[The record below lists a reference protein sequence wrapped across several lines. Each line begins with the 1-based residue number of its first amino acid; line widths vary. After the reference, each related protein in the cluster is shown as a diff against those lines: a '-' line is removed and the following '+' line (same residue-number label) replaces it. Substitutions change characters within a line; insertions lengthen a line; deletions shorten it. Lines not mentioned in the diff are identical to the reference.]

1 MKKLF
6 TLVLLFSISVS
17 TIHAQ
22 RVCGSVE
29 YNLQLEQQNPTI
41 IQRRQDIEQFTND
54 FVSRNDGG
62 ERALVT
68 IPVVVHVVWNTA
80 SENISNAQIQSQI
93 TVLNADF
100 RKLNADVANT
110 PSAFAGLAAD
120 ANIEFCLASVS
131 PTGTA
136 TTGINRIQTSQ
147 TSFGTNDGVKS
158 ASTGGTPAWPSSQY
172 LNLWVC
178 DISGSV
184 LGYAQFPGG
193 SASTDGIVID
203 YQYFGTNGTATA
215 PFNKG
220 RTATHEVGH
229 WLNLAHIWGDDGSG
243 CTGSDLVTDTP
254 NCAGPNS
261 GCPAFPRV
269 TCSNG
274 ANGDMF
280 MNYMDYTDDACMYM
294 FSTGQSARMQALFAF
309 GGARSSLLTSGG
321 CGVAGTVCNAPSG
334 RTTSGITAAAA
345 VFGWTAVNAATGYN
359 VRYKTTAATTW
370 TSLNTTAT
378 SVAIASLTTCT
389 NYEWQ
394 IQTICSATSSSA
406 YSTSTT
412 FQTTGCTATYCAST
426 GGTADEFINRVVLN
440 TINNTSG
447 NNGGYANYT
456 GLSTTLNKGT
466 AYSISLT
473 PGFTSAAYTEVF
485 RVWIDYNGDL
495 DFADAGELVYA
506 PGGSGSTVT
515 GTFTPPTTA
524 ITGSTRMRVS
534 MQYNAAPANCGT
546 FTFGEVE
553 DYTINLA
560 VSTTPPPPPPSC
572 TDTFEANNTSS
583 TAKSI
588 SVNTNINAL
597 ISSASDLDWFRFSNS
612 STQRNIKIDLTGLP
626 ADYDVRLYNPSG
638 TQVGV
643 SQNSGTASESIIYN
657 NGPIGTYRVQVF
669 GYNGSFNSTACYTL
683 RANRNSS
690 TYREGQTQDEEAQL
704 LETEAANELTILNA
718 FPNPVNDKLNLNF
731 ESTSQGLMNIILI
744 DVTGREVYNS
754 ALSVSQGI
762 NSVVLDLIGVT
773 TGYYTLVI
781 GSNDRRTMIKIV
793 KK

>member
-1 MKKLF
+1 MKKIF
-6 TLVLLFSISVS
+6 TLLLGVALGITSLN
-17 TIHAQ
+17 AQ

-29 YNLQLEQQNPTI
+29 YNLQQEQENPTI

-54 FVSRNDGG
+54 FVTRNDGG

-68 IPVVVHVVWNTA
+68 IPVVVHVVWNTTA
-80 SENISNAQIQSQI
+80 ENISDAQIQSQI
-93 TVLNADF
+93 NVLNADF
-100 RKLNADVANT
+100 RKLNSDVSGV

-120 ANIEFCLASVS
+120 ANIEFCLATVS
-131 PTGTA
+131 PTGAA
-136 TTGINRIQTSQ
+136 TTGINRVQTSQ
-147 TSFGTNDGVKS
+147 TSFGTNDQVKS
-158 ASTGGTPAWPSSQY
+158 ASTGGTPAWPSGQY

-178 DISGSV
+178 DISGSI

-193 SASTDGIVID
+193 SAATDGVVVD
-203 YQYFGTNGTATA
+203 YQYFGTIGTATA

-229 WLNLAHIWGDDGSG
+229 WLNLRHIWGDDGTG
-243 CTGSDLVTDTP
+243 CTGSDLVSDTP
-254 NCAGPNS
+254 NCAGPNY
-261 GCPAFPRV
+261 GCPTFPKV

-274 ANGDMF
+274 SNGDMF

-294 FSTGQSARMQALFAF
+294 FSNGQAARMQALFAS
-309 GGARSSLLTSGG
+309 GGARASLLTSGG
-321 CGVAGTVCNAPSG
+321 CGVAGPVCNIPGS
-334 RTTSGITAAAA
+334 RTTSGITASAA
-345 VFGWTAVNAATGYN
+345 VFGWAAVSGVTGYN

-370 TSLNTTAT
+370 TTINTTASSVTVSGLT
-378 SVAIASLTTCT
+378 SCT

-394 IQTICSATSSSA
+394 IQTICSTTSSSA
-406 YSTSTT
+406 YSTSAT
-412 FQTTGCTATYCAST
+412 FQTSGCVATYCASS

-506 PGGSGSTVT
+506 PAGSGSAVT

-524 ITGSTRMRVS
+524 ITGPTRMRVS
-534 MQYNAAPANCGT
+534 MQYNAAPASCGT
-546 FTFGEVE
+546 FTYGEVE
-553 DYTINLA
+553 DYTVNLA
-560 VSTTPPPPPPSC
+560 VSSTPPPTSC
-572 TDTFEANNTSS
+572 TDTYESNNTTS
-583 TAKSI
+583 TAKTI
-588 SVNTNINAL
+588 PVNTNITAL
-597 ISSASDLDWFRFSNS
+597 IGSSSDLDWFRFSNS
-612 STQRNIKIDLTGLP
+612 SSQKNIRIDLTGLP

-638 TQVGV
+638 TQVAI
-643 SQNSGTASESIIYN
+643 SQNGGTTAEVITYN
-657 NGPIGTYRVQVF
+657 NGPVGTYRVRVN
-669 GYNGSFNSTACYTL
+669 GYNGAFSTTACYTL
-683 RANRNSS
+683 RASLSS
-690 TYREGQTQDEEAQL
+690 TAFREGEVEE
-704 LETEAANELTILNA
+704 EVVAAELNAENNSLNILQA
-718 FPNPVNDKLNLNF
+718 FPNPVNDKLNLRF
-731 ESTSQGLMNIILI
+731 ESTSSQLVNVILI
-744 DVTGREVYNS
+744 DIAGREVYNS
-754 ALSVSQGI
+754 SLSVIEGI
-762 NSVVLDLIGVT
+762 NAAVIDLMDVT

-781 GSNDRRTMIKIV
+781 GSGEQRAITRIV